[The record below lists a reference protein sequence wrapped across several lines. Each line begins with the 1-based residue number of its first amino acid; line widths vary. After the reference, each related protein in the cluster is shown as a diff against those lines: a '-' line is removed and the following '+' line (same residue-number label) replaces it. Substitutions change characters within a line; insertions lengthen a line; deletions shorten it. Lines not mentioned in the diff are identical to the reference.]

1 MWLVYG
7 AWSWLIVSSLVIFN
21 TRGDVAA
28 ANHALP
34 GLILVLLIHGGVWLY
49 KKNKQPKSNQH
60 IGVKPSASVIDDSI
74 YDQIANEMSTGNING
89 GLMARAIAEADGDKD
104 RSQAIYIKLRA
115 AAIANAREQVRQ
127 DDVDKEAAAWKAQ
140 AEEDAKAFVDAQ
152 KSMSDSRTEFVKGMV
167 RAEEDLSSDYSLRS
181 PARRS
186 WQNKLAHRVGL
197 CFLWY
202 TIVGLIGSIL
212 FTLFSVPDWSR
223 FTTQE
228 IGEFIAVSAMFLGLA
243 LLCYVGTLKLK
254 W

>member
-7 AWSWLIVSSLVIFN
+7 AWAWLIVSSLVILN

-34 GLILVLLIHGGVWLY
+34 GIVLVLLIHGGVWLY
-49 KKNKQPKSNQH
+49 KRNKRPNPIQLH
-60 IGVKPSASVIDDSI
+60 AAKPATRSIDNSI
-74 YDQIANEMSTGNING
+74 YDQIADEMSRGDING

-104 RSQAIYIKLRA
+104 RTQAVYIKLRV
-115 AAIANAREQVRQ
+115 AAIAKEREQARHDAADKEDNAR
-127 DDVDKEAAAWKAQ
+127 KAQ

-152 KSMSDSRTEFVKGMV
+152 KSTSDSRTEFVKGMV
-167 RAEEDLSSDYSLRS
+167 MAEEDLSSDYSLRS